1 MNTEA
6 HLIKP
11 DLDLAEEKIYS
22 LRQVA
27 TAIRKTLDQV
37 TGGAT
42 WLIRAEVVKVTGLL
56 GVKHVYVDLV
66 EQNATGIQAKMK
78 AMIWAADGQA
88 ILRDLG
94 EDAHKVLAA
103 GQEIVFSARVHYSE
117 VYGLALHV
125 ERIEM
130 GHMLGEM
137 ERKRQETI
145 QKLTASRDIFQNREL
160 DVPLL
165 PHRIALAGSKG
176 TSGYRD
182 FATKMAESGCRI
194 EVKSFQA
201 TVQGK
206 EAPGSLIQAL
216 EAATEWSP
224 DLIVMMRGGGS
235 KMDLAC
241 FDDYE
246 LCKSLAHLPHPFW
259 TGIGHES
266 DLSVAD
272 LCANQ
277 SFKTP
282 TELAMGIIQ
291 LFAEFE
297 VELDS
302 LQQKLA
308 QRAWNAVEQYK
319 MEMGNMQSQL
329 GSHSQSILFRGKE
342 WVSDLTNQ
350 LGLSGRNVLT
360 SSRIEIHRL
369 SAEIQ
374 RLSENLFVQQT
385 QSLKQLAE
393 TLNALHPDRTLE
405 RGFAIV
411 RNEFDQVIKSPE
423 NLASEDEISIELR
436 HHIVQARAQN
446 WHPKT
451 KSTQTS
457 NEKETTP

>member
-6 HLIKP
+6 HFTQP
-11 DLDLAEEKIYS
+11 DPDLAEEKIYS

-27 TAIRKTLDQV
+27 TAIRKTLDKV

-42 WLIRAEVVKVTGLL
+42 WLIRAEVVKVTGYL
-56 GVKHVYVDLV
+56 GVKHVYIDLV
-66 EQNATGIQAKMK
+66 EQNDSGIQAKMK

-94 EDAHKVLAA
+94 EDAHKVLTA
-103 GQEIVFSARVHYSE
+103 GQEIVFSARIHYNE
-117 VYGLALHV
+117 VYGLSLHV
-125 ERIEM
+125 ERIEL

-137 ERKRQETI
+137 ERQRQETI
-145 QKLTASRDIFQNREL
+145 QKLTESGDMFRNREL
-160 DVPLL
+160 IVPLL
-165 PHRIALAGSKG
+165 PHRIALVGSRG

-182 FATKMAESGCRI
+182 FATKIAESGCRI

-201 TVQGK
+201 AVQGK
-206 EAPGSLIQAL
+206 EAPASLMHAL
-216 EAATEWSP
+216 KDAAEWSP

-241 FDDYE
+241 FDDFE
-246 LCKSLAHLPHPFW
+246 LCKSLAHLPHPVW

-291 LFAEFE
+291 LYVEFE

-302 LQQKLA
+302 LLQQLA
-308 QRAWNAVEQYK
+308 QRAWSAVQQHK
-319 MEMGNMQSQL
+319 MELGSMQSQL
-329 GSHSQSILFRGKE
+329 GLQCQSILFRGQE

-350 LGLSGRNVLT
+350 LGLSGQNALNQ
-360 SSRIEIHRL
+360 SRTEIQRL
-369 SAEIQ
+369 SADIR
-374 RLSENLFVQQT
+374 RLSENLFMQQT

-411 RNEFDQVIKSPE
+411 RNRHGQVIKTPE
-423 NLASEDEISIELR
+423 NLVPEDSISIELR
-436 HHIVQARAQN
+436 HHIVRGKAEN
-446 WHPKT
+446 WYSKAAP
-451 KSTQTS
+451 TQTS
-457 NEKETTP
+457 NDKEHKP